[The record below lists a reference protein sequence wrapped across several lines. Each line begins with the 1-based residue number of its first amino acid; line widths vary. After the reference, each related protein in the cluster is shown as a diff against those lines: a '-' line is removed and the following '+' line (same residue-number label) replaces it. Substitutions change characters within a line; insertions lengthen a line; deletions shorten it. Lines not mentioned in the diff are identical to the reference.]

1 MPPTPVGEFDGA
13 FGPPEKVNILLVD
26 DQPGNLLAHESIL
39 AELGENIVKASSG
52 REALE
57 HLLRQDFAVILLD
70 VNMPEMDGFET
81 AELIR
86 GRSCLEKTPII
97 FITGYNTTDLDRLKG
112 YSLGAAD
119 YIFLPVIPQVL
130 KSKVSVFVELA
141 RQTRIIRRQTESLA
155 RNNQAQAKQ
164 LQVIQ
169 RLNQECEEANKE
181 LEAFCHTVSHDL
193 RAPVRGIVGF
203 SQLLVQDYESELDE
217 EGKRLLGIIQSESQR
232 MGRLVDELLRF
243 SRLGRRALRKSALD
257 MTAIAKSVFQHLLAH
272 HVGRRPELEL
282 KPLPSACGDAA
293 LIRQVFINLLSNAI
307 KFTGRREIARIE
319 IASQSE
325 SQRNIYY
332 VKDNGAG
339 FDTKH
344 ANKLFGIFERLH
356 GQEEF
361 EGTGVGLAHVQR
373 IIHRHGGRIWAES
386 KVNEGAT
393 FYFTVPN
400 EPQQQ

>member
-1 MPPTPVGEFDGA
+1 MPSTPITEFDGA
-13 FGPPEKVNILLVD
+13 SGPPGKVNILLVD

-39 AELGENIVKASSG
+39 DEMGENIVKASSG
-52 REALE
+52 REALDW
-57 HLLRQDFAVILLD
+57 LLREDFAVILLD
-70 VNMPEMDGFET
+70 VNMPGMDGFET

-130 KSKVSVFVELA
+130 NSKVRVFVELA
-141 RQTRIIRRQTESLA
+141 RQTRLIRRQTEILA
-155 RNNQAQAKQ
+155 RNNQEQTRQ
-164 LQVIQ
+164 LQIIQ
-169 RLNQECEEANKE
+169 KLNQECQEANKE
-181 LEAFCHTVSHDL
+181 LEGFCHTVSHDL

-203 SQLLVQDYESELDE
+203 SQLLVQDYGSKLDE
-217 EGKRLLGIIQSESQR
+217 EGKRLLGIVQSESQR
-232 MGRLVDELLRF
+232 MGRLVDELLHF
-243 SRLGRRALRKSALD
+243 SHLGRRTLRKSALD
-257 MTAIAKSVFQHLLAH
+257 MTAIAKSVFEDLVARHA
-272 HVGRRPELEL
+272 GRRPELEL
-282 KPLPSACGDAA
+282 KPLPPACGDAT

-307 KFTGRREIARIE
+307 KFTGRREVARIE
-319 IASQSE
+319 IGSQSE

-339 FDTKH
+339 FDAKH
-344 ANKLFGIFERLH
+344 ANKLFGLFERLH

-361 EGTGVGLAHVQR
+361 EGTGVGLALVKR

-386 KVNEGAT
+386 NVTEGTT
-393 FYFTVPN
+393 FYFTLQN
-400 EPQQQ
+400 EE